1 MKSNKI
7 GYDEGNGRIDED
19 QKRNG
24 EWADGEQV
32 SECLQAGRSKQSPL
46 KSHHCRIIWIMLQ
59 SRVLRVPVWLI
70 ARGEFP
76 GKVPTLIVVIVW
88 SSNEETSKIRSC
100 DDGARRRSHD
110 TPSIRLNGNIKI
122 VN

>member
-7 GYDEGNGRIDED
+7 GYHEGNGRIDEA

-70 ARGEFP
+70 AIGEFP
-76 GKVPTLIVVIVW
+76 GKVPTLIVVIVVM
-88 SSNEETSKIRSC
+88 K
-100 DDGARRRSHD
+100 RRSEVVMMVHVVGHM
-110 TPSIRLNGNIKI
+110 THR
-122 VN
+122 VFA